1 MHVAEIIGGVTSQIV
16 LGRLLVREFA

>member
-1 MHVAEIIGGVTSQIV
+1 MHVAEIISGVTSQIF